1 MACRR
6 LPEEKTKSKYRTERK
21 NRDAFRDLL
30 RQHGDEGKIT
40 SNTFWGDYA
49 EKARSYLL
57 SVPGSLLHVPQYSKV
72 AKRNRKKF
80 VELLQKSREV
90 TAKTSYEKAAK
101 LLGSSP
107 AWEAMDD
114 ATRRQCFDIFVD
126 QLKIQAGTKEDEEDE
141 DAKKKKKEGKTTKKR
156 KQEEE
161 EAEEPP
167 KKTKKKKEEPS
178 KDEEEA
184 TKKKAKKK

>member
-1 MACRR
+1 MAG
-6 LPEEKTKSKYRTERK
+6 
-21 NRDAFRDLL
+21 LL
-30 RQHGDEGKIT
+30 WQ
-40 SNTFWGDYA
+40 
-49 EKARSYLL
+49 
-57 SVPGSLLHVPQYSKV
+57 V

-114 ATRRQCFDIFVD
+114 ATRRQCFEIFVD

-184 TKKKAKKK
+184 TKKKARKKWAGLTQSCLHLAHPDASLIWTQVLNDTEGHIVIVVVYHRFFTRAP